1 MNIEVVK
8 QKCHELGRYDM
19 NYLDVIEL
27 IKEAKKGG
35 VDAFFNLAA
44 LSYAYGFIRG
54 GNAERNKQKKQ
65 KRIEDEGKWG
75 RKT

>member
-1 MNIEVVK
+1 MNIEAVK

-19 NYLDVIEL
+19 NYSDVIEL

-35 VDAFFNLAA
+35 VDFPFDLAS

-54 GNAERNKQKKQ
+54 GNAERNKQRAQ
-65 KRIEDEGKWG
+65 KSVKEWEAVING
-75 RKT
+75 